1 MPHRHLALAL
11 TLCALVAVS
20 CGSDEAGDPQVLEA
34 GQVDIRLPDGWKVT
48 DGGAVRPGAG
58 DSAEPGEAAAP
69 AAPGE
74 AEDETTDDTVPL
86 AEEDATTKF
95 FRATQDFRQCLEDL
109 GTAFIGAPDPSNP
122 DSPANAPEYIED
134 LSTCAS
140 KSGIVQAM
148 QDMQKDQE
156 DMTPEEIEEQNEGYL
171 RWRDCMI
178 GKGWKIGEPTPDAE
192 GRLFSF
198 SGGRTP
204 QIEPP
209 PGKDLLG
216 DSDMQEC
223 AEEAQP

>member
-1 MPHRHLALAL
+1 MPHRHFATALL
-11 TLCALVAVS
+11 VCALVAGA
-20 CGSDEAGDPQVLEA
+20 CADDEASDPQVLEA

-48 DGGAVRPGAG
+48 DGGAERPGDGGGASG
-58 DSAEPGEAAAP
+58 DDGEVAAP
-69 AAPGE
+69 ASPGE
-74 AEDETTDDTVPL
+74 ETTEDTVPL

-122 DSPANAPEYIED
+122 DSPTNAPEYIED
-134 LSTCAS
+134 LSTCAA

-148 QDMQKDQE
+148 QDMQKDQA